1 MPSGYNSSHTGEWQ
15 DDLFNLIYPVG
26 SIYLSV
32 NSTNPSVLFG
42 GTWEQIQDKFLLSAG
57 STYAAG
63 TTGGAA
69 SVTSGGTA
77 LTQAQIP
84 AHTHTRGTMEI
95 EGTWWTAW
103 NQNVRGFHNLSC
115 TGAFYS
121 HIDKSRPGRITSEDA
136 NANNGGR
143 NGMPWFKASGG
154 WTGETSS
161 VGGNEAHSHT
171 VSTMPPYLSV
181 YVWKR
186 TA

>member
-1 MPSGYNSSHTGEWQ
+1 MANSYNSTYTGDKHDTYVLKQ
-15 DDLFNLIYPVG
+15 DLIDLIYPIGAVY
-26 SIYLSV
+26 ISV
-32 NSTNPSVLFG
+32 NNTSPGTLFG
-42 GTWEQIQDKFLLSAG
+42 GTWEQIQDRFLLCAG
-57 STYAAG
+57 SSYAAG
-63 TTGGAA
+63 TTGGEA
-69 SVTSGGTA
+69 THT
-77 LTQAQIP
+77 LTQAETP

-115 TGAFYS
+115 SGAFYS
-121 HIDKSRPGRITSEDA
+121 RIDTSRPGRITSEDA

-161 VGGNEAHSHT
+161 VGGNGAHNN
-171 VSTMPPYLSV
+171 MPPYLSV

-186 TA
+186 IE